1 MLHHQSRDTVDL
13 VCSKATIGRERH
25 RLQPELGHVPLTL
38 HVDVGRFPA
47 VGTEENETIRSI
59 TKYGRH
65 RAAFLAPMF
74 LYSEEKFY
82 AEKRKV
88 ATEAE
93 PLIHLP
99 FCPDNTILVE
109 FSGSF
114 AQGLLSL
121 VFYQFE

>member
-1 MLHHQSRDTVDL
+1 MSHNQSCDTADL
-13 VCSKATIGRERH
+13 VCAKAAIGHECH
-25 RLQPELGHVPLTL
+25 RLQPELGHVPLPL
-38 HVDVGRFPA
+38 HMDMWRFPA
-47 VGTEENETIRSI
+47 VGTEENEIVRSV

-65 RAAFLAPMF
+65 RAALLAHMF
-74 LYSEEKFY
+74 LHSEERFY

-93 PLIHLP
+93 TLTHLP
-99 FCPDNTILVE
+99 FCPDNTIVGE

-121 VFYQFE
+121 VFYQME